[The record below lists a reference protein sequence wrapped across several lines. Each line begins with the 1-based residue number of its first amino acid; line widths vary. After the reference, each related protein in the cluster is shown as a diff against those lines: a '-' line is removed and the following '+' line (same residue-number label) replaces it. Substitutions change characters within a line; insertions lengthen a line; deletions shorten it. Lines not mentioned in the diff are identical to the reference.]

1 MYAGLSPYDALAIYA
16 VITYMD
22 SVAGVSFP
30 RGGMHSVPRALAGAV
45 SKQLQQGG
53 EADVRVEGLSFSLWL
68 EGEQVADGPQF
79 EAAEARDAAIASLR
93 EALAPQQD

>member
-1 MYAGLSPYDALAIYA
+1 MSPSGR
-16 VITYMD
+16 
-22 SVAGVSFP
+22 SVVVWSDDVTRRLHFRSFAD
-30 RGGMHSVPRALAGAV
+30 GKSAGAV

-79 EAAEARDAAIASLR
+79 EAAEARDAAITSLR
-93 EALAPQQD
+93 EALAPQAD